1 MKKRSIIVFVLLA
14 VFLASFSISS
24 IFQPN
29 LAPRVFTTCFNP
41 PIYPQLI
48 TRSGI
53 ICPGSYNYGI
63 GIGADN
69 LKVVCLKGTNFNGIS
84 WNGSNGLT
92 VSGRRNV
99 TVEGC
104 SFMNFKGNGAFIG
117 NSTSYTS
124 LTHLIG
130 NTFSNNNE
138 SGIYATG
145 DIVYIG
151 INNSNITNNGKDGII
166 FTTNY
171 SGMFPLGLIVFN
183 NNITNNQENGINF
196 YAYNHTYDTTD
207 KPILVKNNQITNNYR
222 NGIQNIGLYSG
233 YYQAFILYNK
243 IDNNGHFKNGSGIL
257 LSTTTSETIINDP
270 NAAGSRARFDQI
282 FFNDITNNK
291 IDGLSILIPKV
302 SASNIQRDF
311 GAGVLEMFANYI
323 HNNQRYGISM
333 ISEINTSD
341 ESGLG
346 TAILQ
351 NAIIN
356 NTKGGLFF
364 LGSNISDISNAV
376 EFALTCSDVL
386 SNGNGDSNGV
396 EVNRMNI
403 GSFYIARENII
414 EKNKIGILVG
424 NDSTYSSYSW
434 IWQNH
439 IGLNSAG
446 LILNTSYNDTIT
458 EDNNFDNNTLQAY
471 DVNTSSFTLNWWSDY
486 SPTCVSSGPN
496 GWCYTPR
503 PIPIA
508 NQDTQPKAAIP
519 YNWKNRGYHVKAN
532 STGIIPKSTCYNY
545 QLATFPNIT
554 LPNFAEF
561 VEVNSTTTEI

>member
-151 INNSNITNNGKDGII
+151 INNSNITNNVKDGII

-257 LSTTTSETIINDP
+257 LSTTTSETVINDP
-270 NAAGSRARFDQI
+270 NGAGSLVRFDQI

-291 IDGLSILIPKV
+291 IDGLSMVIPKV
-302 SASNIQRDF
+302 YASNITRDF

-323 HNNQRYGISM
+323 RNNQRYGISM
-333 ISEINTSD
+333 ISEIDTSD
-341 ESGLG
+341 TSSIGVS
-346 TAILQ
+346 ILQ
-351 NAIIN
+351 NDLSN
-356 NTKGGLFF
+356 NTNGGVYS
-364 LGSNISDISNAV
+364 LGANNLEMSNAIDLNL
-376 EFALTCSDVL
+376 ACSDVL
-386 SNGNGDSNGV
+386 SNGDGNSNGI
-396 EVNRMNI
+396 EINRMNI
-403 GSFYIARENII
+403 GRFFVTRENII
-414 EKNKIGILVG
+414 ERNNVGILLG
-424 NDSTYSSYSW
+424 NDSTYDSYSW
-434 IWQNH
+434 I
-439 IGLNSAG
+439 
-446 LILNTSYNDTIT
+446 
-458 EDNNFDNNTLQAY
+458 
-471 DVNTSSFTLNWWSDY
+471 
-486 SPTCVSSGPN
+486 
-496 GWCYTPR
+496 
-503 PIPIA
+503 
-508 NQDTQPKAAIP
+508 
-519 YNWKNRGYHVKAN
+519 
-532 STGIIPKSTCYNY
+532 
-545 QLATFPNIT
+545 
-554 LPNFAEF
+554 
-561 VEVNSTTTEI
+561 